1 MATARPII
9 AGTNVHTFI
18 GTPASRNA
26 GSMNIDGG
34 RPGEDD
40 GDCRKEAASRLRA
53 LPLTPDLGFLIAS
66 RKLLRGFAA

>member
-1 MATARPII
+1 
-9 AGTNVHTFI
+9 
-18 GTPASRNA
+18 
-26 GSMNIDGG
+26 MNIDGG